1 MTTTTVQRRMPEDAT
16 GVERVEPIACV
27 GRGENVEHATRAKR
41 VERVERV
48 ERAERSEHAERLEP
62 REPLEALEALELTER
77 LERLERSERSE
88 PSERSERPER
98 PHNSIGTVIAVL
110 HDDVFLVTS
119 DDGALL
125 TCKRAFSC
133 LITPAIRDRV
143 AVCGNGPRHGYVA
156 AILERAAG
164 SETCIRVEGDL
175 RLDASGDVRVSAARE
190 IALEGERLAITTHDA
205 ELTATKSTLVCDEL
219 EGRIGLVRLLGKTIE
234 AVVEHIVQI
243 SKTSFRS
250 IDTVDHLRAAHIDYA
265 ASESVRLHGKNTLL
279 SAEHLS
285 KLDAEQIHLG

>member
-1 MTTTTVQRRMPEDAT
+1 MNTTTEQPHLRAPDSEVQP
-16 GVERVEPIACV
+16 VERTERIEPTECA
-27 GRGENVEHATRAKR
+27 EHPEGAN
-41 VERVERV
+41 
-48 ERAERSEHAERLEP
+48 HAER
-62 REPLEALEALELTER
+62 RDR
-77 LERLERSERSE
+77 V
-88 PSERSERPER
+88 
-98 PHNSIGTVIAVL
+98 HHSIGTVIAIL
-110 HDDVFLVTS
+110 RDDVFLITG

-133 LITPAIRDRV
+133 LVAPAIRDRV
-143 AVCGNGPRHGYVA
+143 AICGSSSRHGYVA

-164 SETCIRVEGDL
+164 SETAIRIEGDL
-175 RLDASGDVRVSAARE
+175 RIEAFGDVRVSAASE
-190 IALEGERLAITTHDA
+190 IALEGERLAVVTHDA
-205 ELTATKSTLVCDEL
+205 ELTAAKSTFVCDEL

-234 AVVEHIVQI
+234 TVVDRIVQI

-250 IDTVDHLRAAHIDYA
+250 VDTVDHLRAAHIDYA

>member
-1 MTTTTVQRRMPEDAT
+1 MTTTTAQRRMPEHDT
-16 GVERVEPIACV
+16 GVERVEPFARDERAKHVERVEHVGGV
-27 GRGENVEHATRAKR
+27 GRVERAEHTKDAERVERVKHANH

-48 ERAERSEHAERLEP
+48 ERAEPVNRAERTEHTKHAER
-62 REPLEALEALELTER
+62 TDH
-77 LERLERSERSE
+77 
-88 PSERSERPER
+88 PER

-110 HDDVFLVTS
+110 HDDVLLVTG

-143 AVCGNGPRHGYVA
+143 AVCGSGPRHGYVA

-175 RLDASGDVRVSAARE
+175 RIDASGDVRVSAARE
-190 IALEGERLAITTHDA
+190 IALEGERLAVATHDA
-205 ELTATKSTLVCDEL
+205 EFTATKSTLVCDEL

-234 AVVEHIVQI
+234 AVVERIVQI

>member
-1 MTTTTVQRRMPEDAT
+1 MTTTTVQRRMPEHAT

-27 GRGENVEHATRAKR
+27 GRGEDVEHATRA
-41 VERVERV
+41 ERVEH
-48 ERAERSEHAERLEP
+48 AERSEHAERLE
-62 REPLEALEALELTER
+62 RLEALEALEALELTER
-77 LERLERSERSE
+77 LERSERSERSE
-88 PSERSERPER
+88 RFERPER
-98 PHNSIGTVIAVL
+98 THNSIGTVIAVL
-110 HDDVFLVTS
+110 HDDVFLVTG

-190 IALEGERLAITTHDA
+190 IALEGERLAVATHDA
-205 ELTATKSTLVCDEL
+205 EFTATKSTLVCDEL

-234 AVVEHIVQI
+234 AVVERIVQI

>member
-1 MTTTTVQRRMPEDAT
+1 MREHET
-16 GVERVEPIACV
+16 GGERVE
-27 GRGENVEHATRAKR
+27 HADRAT
-41 VERVERV
+41 
-48 ERAERSEHAERLEP
+48 H
-62 REPLEALEALELTER
+62 TT
-77 LERLERSERSE
+77 
-88 PSERSERPER
+88 
-98 PHNSIGTVIAVL
+98 HTIGTVIAVL
-110 HDDVFLVTS
+110 HDNVFLVTS

-143 AVCGNGPRHGYVA
+143 AVYASDPRHGYVA

-164 SETCIRVEGDL
+164 SEACIRIEGDL
-175 RLDASGDVRVSAARE
+175 RIDAGGDVRVSAARD
-190 IALEGERLAITTHDA
+190 IALEGERLAVATHDA
-205 ELTATKSTLVCDEL
+205 QFTAARSTFVCDEL
-219 EGRIGLVRLLGKTIE
+219 EGRIGLVRLLGKTLE
-234 AVVEHIVQI
+234 AVVERIVQI

>member
-1 MTTTTVQRRMPEDAT
+1 MTTTTAQRRMPEHDT
-16 GVERVEPIACV
+16 GVERVEPIARVERAKGDERVEHMERV
-27 GRGENVEHATRAKR
+27 GRAEHPKDD
-41 VERVERV
+41 ERVERV
-48 ERAERSEHAERLEP
+48 KHAKHVERAERFERFERAEHVNRVERAEHAKQAER
-62 REPLEALEALELTER
+62 TER
-77 LERLERSERSE
+77 S
-88 PSERSERPER
+88 
-98 PHNSIGTVIAVL
+98 HNSIGTVIAVL
-110 HDDVFLVTS
+110 HDDVYLVTG

-143 AVCGNGPRHGYVA
+143 AVCGSGPRHGYVA

-175 RLDASGDVRVSAARE
+175 RIDASGDVRVSAARE
-190 IALEGERLAITTHDA
+190 IALEGERLAVATHDA

-234 AVVEHIVQI
+234 AVVERIVQI

-250 IDTVDHLRAAHIDYA
+250 IDSVDHLRAAHIDYA

>member
-1 MTTTTVQRRMPEDAT
+1 MTTTTVQRRMQEHDTGVKRVELIARAESAKHAGRVEHVERAEHAKDAER
-16 GVERVEPIACV
+16 VERVK
-27 GRGENVEHATRAKR
+27 HAKR
-41 VERVERV
+41 VERVERAEGVERV
-48 ERAERSEHAERLEP
+48 ERAEHVDHVERAEHAKHADHP
-62 REPLEALEALELTER
+62 D
-77 LERLERSERSE
+77 
-88 PSERSERPER
+88 R
-98 PHNSIGTVIAVL
+98 PHNSIGTVITVL
-110 HDDVFLVTS
+110 HDDVFLVTG

-156 AILERAAG
+156 AILERAVG
-164 SETCIRVEGDL
+164 SETCIRVAGDL
-175 RLDASGDVRVSAARE
+175 RIDASGDVRVSAARE
-190 IALEGERLAITTHDA
+190 IALEGERLAVATHDA
-205 ELTATKSTLVCDEL
+205 KLTATKSTLVCDEL

-234 AVVEHIVQI
+234 AVVERIVQI

>member
-1 MTTTTVQRRMPEDAT
+1 MTTTEAQRRMPEPDT
-16 GVERVEPIACV
+16 GGERVAHA
-27 GRGENVEHATRAKR
+27 EHTK
-41 VERVERV
+41 
-48 ERAERSEHAERLEP
+48 RAERMD
-62 REPLEALEALELTER
+62 
-77 LERLERSERSE
+77 
-88 PSERSERPER
+88 
-98 PHNSIGTVIAVL
+98 NSIGTVIAVL

-133 LITPAIRDRV
+133 LIAPAIRDRV

-156 AILERAAG
+156 AVLERAAG

-175 RLDASGDVRVSAARE
+175 RIDASGDLRISAARE
-190 IALEGERLAITTHDA
+190 IALEGERLAVVTHDA
-205 ELTATKSTLVCDEL
+205 ELTAAKSTLVCDEL

-234 AVVEHIVQI
+234 AVVDHIVQI

-250 IDTVDHLRAAHIDYA
+250 VDTIDHLRAAHIDYA

>member
-1 MTTTTVQRRMPEDAT
+1 MTTTATQWRMPELDT
-16 GVERVEPIACV
+16 GVERVEPIA
-27 GRGENVEHATRAKR
+27 RGERTEHAK
-41 VERVERV
+41 
-48 ERAERSEHAERLEP
+48 HAERIARAQHVEP
-62 REPLEALEALELTER
+62 MG
-77 LERLERSERSE
+77 SV
-88 PSERSERPER
+88 ERPELNER
-98 PHNSIGTVIAVL
+98 AHNSIGTVIAVL
-110 HDDVFLVTS
+110 HDDVFLVTG

-133 LITPAIRDRV
+133 LIAPAIRDRV
-143 AVCGNGPRHGYVA
+143 AVCGSGPRHGYVA

-175 RLDASGDVRVSAARE
+175 RIDASGDVRVSAARE
-190 IALEGERLAITTHDA
+190 IALDGERLAVTTHDA
-205 ELTATKSTLVCDEL
+205 ELTAAKSTFVCDEL

-234 AVVEHIVQI
+234 AVVERVVQI

-250 IDTVDHLRAAHIDYA
+250 IETVDHLRAAHIDYA

>member
-1 MTTTTVQRRMPEDAT
+1 MTTTTAHRRVLEPHT
-16 GVERVEPIACV
+16 GVERVELIARAGC
-27 GRGENVEHATRAKR
+27 GEHVERAKR
-41 VERVERV
+41 AECVELT
-48 ERAERSEHAERLEP
+48 ERAKHAESF
-62 REPLEALEALELTER
+62 EALEPTER
-77 LERLERSERSE
+77 LERLERLERSDLNE
-88 PSERSERPER
+88 H
-98 PHNSIGTVIAVL
+98 PHNSVATVIAVL
-110 HDDVFLVTS
+110 HDDVFLVTG

-143 AVCGNGPRHGYVA
+143 AVCGSGPRHGYVA

-164 SETCIRVEGDL
+164 SETCIHVEGDL
-175 RLDASGDVRVSAARE
+175 RIDASGDVRVSAAHE
-190 IALEGERLAITTHDA
+190 IALAGERLAVVTHDA
-205 ELTATKSTLVCDEL
+205 QFSATKSTLVCDEL

-234 AVVEHIVQI
+234 AVVERIVQI

-250 IDTVDHLRAAHIDYA
+250 IDTIDHLRAAHIDYA

>member
-1 MTTTTVQRRMPEDAT
+1 MTTITAQRRVLEPHT
-16 GVERVEPIACV
+16 GVERVELIARAGC
-27 GRGENVEHATRAKR
+27 GEHVERAKR
-41 VERVERV
+41 AECVELT
-48 ERAERSEHAERLEP
+48 ERAKHAESF
-62 REPLEALEALELTER
+62 EALEPTER
-77 LERLERSERSE
+77 LERLERLERSDLNE
-88 PSERSERPER
+88 H
-98 PHNSIGTVIAVL
+98 PHNSVGTVIAVL
-110 HDDVFLVTS
+110 HDDVFLVTG

-143 AVCGNGPRHGYVA
+143 AVCGSGPRHGYVA

-164 SETCIRVEGDL
+164 SETCIHVEGDL
-175 RLDASGDVRVSAARE
+175 RIDASGDVRVSAAHE
-190 IALEGERLAITTHDA
+190 IALAGERLAVVTHDA
-205 ELTATKSTLVCDEL
+205 QFSATKSTLVCDEL

-234 AVVEHIVQI
+234 AVVERIVQI

-250 IDTVDHLRAAHIDYA
+250 IDTIDHLRAAHIDYA